1 MQDAFGIDEKPL
13 SGFGQHHAPA
23 VAVQEPQ
30 PELAF
35 ECAHLAADGRLRQ
48 ADDARGASGF
58 SDVNEELD
66 LPQIH
71 VLQVRAPL

>member
-1 MQDAFGIDEKPL
+1 M
-13 SGFGQHHAPA
+13 
-23 VAVQEPQ
+23 QEPQ

-48 ADDARGASGF
+48 TDHARGAAEASGF
-58 SDVNEELD
+58 GDVNEELD

-71 VLQVRAPL
+71 VLQVRASL